1 MSERTIEKYKEFD
14 AVLERLRK
22 ECPWDKVQ
30 TWKSLRTNTIEE
42 VFELSEALV
51 NNDDNNVRKEL
62 GDVFLHVAFYA
73 KIAEE
78 EGKFELADVLE
89 SLTEKLIYRHPH
101 IFGNV
106 EANDAETVSRNWEQ
120 LKLKEKDGNKGVL
133 SGVPSSLP
141 ALIKAY
147 RIQGKAKGV
156 GFDWDEPEQVWDKVK
171 EEINEFKAE
180 VAAGNRDAM
189 EAEFGDVLFSIINL
203 ARQYNI
209 NPEDAL
215 ERTNRKFIKR
225 FNYLEQKTIKQGV
238 NLKDMSLEEMDKIWD
253 EAKTLEHKK

>member
-1 MSERTIEKYKEFD
+1 MSERTLEKYKEFD
-14 AVLERLRK
+14 VVLERLRK

-42 VFELSEALV
+42 VFELSDALV
-51 NNDDNNVRKEL
+51 NEDVKNVKKEL

-89 SLTEKLIYRHPH
+89 SLTEKLVYRHPH

-106 EANDAETVSRNWEQ
+106 EAKDAEEVSKNWEQ

-133 SGVPSSLP
+133 SGVPSTLP

-156 GFDWDEPEQVWDKVK
+156 GFDWDEPEQVWEKVK
-171 EEINEFKAE
+171 EEIGEFKAE

-215 ERTNRKFIKR
+215 ERTNRKFIHR
-225 FNYLEQKTIKQGV
+225 FNYLEQKTISQGV
-238 NLKDMSLEEMDKIWD
+238 NLKDMTLEEMDKIWD
-253 EAKTLEHKK
+253 EAKKQE